1 MVDTAVAA
9 AVAATLDHVLAG
21 DSAVRAR
28 EEATAFDRLARGRQD
43 RIVLLGSGGLGG
55 RALAGLRAYGVE
67 PLAFADNSIARQGTT
82 IDGVRVM
89 SPADAAREFGAN
101 AVFVVT
107 IWGANSPHR
116 FEHSRDQLRSLG
128 CDVVVSFPQL
138 FWKYPRATLPHYLMD
153 LPHRLLEQK
162 QDVRAAYDLW
172 EDDVSRIEYVSQVR
186 FRLLADFD
194 GLAHPVT
201 HPQYFPDD
209 LFAWRSD
216 EWILDGGAYDGD
228 TVRTL
233 VELHGDT
240 FGHLHAFEPD
250 PSNFAKLTAAVA
262 ALPPDLRVKFSCSQV
277 ALASEAGTL
286 HLDALGNASSV
297 TSSVAATGTIAVPAE
312 TIDTL
317 IGDAHPTFLK
327 LDIEGAE
334 TDALRGARRTIE
346 RDGPVLA
353 ICVYHRQD
361 HLWSIPLM
369 LRAWRDDYAFFL
381 RPHNEEGWD
390 LICYAVPRAR
400 LSRRAP

>member
-1 MVDTAVAA
+1 VVDPTTVAS
-9 AVAATLDHVLAG
+9 LDHLLAG
-21 DSAVRAR
+21 DAAALERD
-28 EEATAFDRLARGRQD
+28 EATTFDRLARGRHD
-43 RIVLLGSGGLGG
+43 RIVLLGSGGLGR

-67 PLAFADNSIARQGTT
+67 PLAFADNSVGRQGTT

-89 SPADAAREFGAN
+89 SPMDAAREFGAN

-116 FEHSRDQLRSLG
+116 FEHSREQLRSLG

-153 LPHRLLEQK
+153 LPHRILEQK
-162 QDVRAAYDLW
+162 QEVRAAYDLW
-172 EDDVSRIEYVSQVR
+172 EDDASRAEYVSQVR

-194 GLAHPVT
+194 GLSHPVK

-233 VELHGDT
+233 VELHGAD

-262 ALPPDLRVKFSCSQV
+262 ALPAELQAKFTCSQV

-297 TSSVAATGTIAVPAE
+297 TSAVAASGTIAVPAE
-312 TIDTL
+312 TIDVL
-317 IGDAHPTFLK
+317 IGDAHATFLK

-334 TDALRGARRTIE
+334 PDALVGARRTIE

-369 LRAWRDDYAFFL
+369 LRAWRDDYAFYL

-400 LSRRAP
+400 LSRDAP